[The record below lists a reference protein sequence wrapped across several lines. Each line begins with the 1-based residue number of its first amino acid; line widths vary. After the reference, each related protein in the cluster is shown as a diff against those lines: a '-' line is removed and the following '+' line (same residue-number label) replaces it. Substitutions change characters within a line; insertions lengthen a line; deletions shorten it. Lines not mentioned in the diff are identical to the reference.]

1 MPMTQFAPNDFCQ
14 SAFPCIYIYYIFLY
28 FYISILRGAKW
39 LNHGVKQ
46 RFTTTN
52 LYLNATKMY
61 LNATNLYRKA
71 TNLYSHILFRPNV
84 AFACK
89 SLVPQRIE
97 QVPQICIE
105 KLHLR
110 ENVALRQIILDL
122 TTFVFKCYICREK

>member
-1 MPMTQFAPNDFCQ
+1 MNADDAIRYERFFVNLR
-14 SAFPCIYIYYIFLY
+14 FPVSIYIIY
-28 FYISILRGAKW
+28 FYISLLRGAKW
-39 LNHGVKQ
+39 LNHGVKR

-89 SLVPQRIE
+89 NLVPQRIK

-105 KLHLR
+105 KLRLQ